1 MQPAAP
7 PGWVNKMEELE
18 RIEKKKEE
26 ADDRPHWETGL
37 CACFMDPVTCAVGA
51 VAPCV
56 LFGVSPLAGCS
67 IHTTA
72 TPWFSGMGTRMMCMT
87 CALHVCVS
95 MCARA
100 CVRVCVW
107 YCAGMSKQLLGEEP
121 AANGIGFCLV
131 GIPFAAACFFREQVC
146 QQPIRQST
154 AEPSFAVKCMGKTP
168 NDLHLT
174 GGNLA
179 DTSAIQHRGELD
191 RRRPLLHLL
200 PAVFTVPDPSAVAEK
215 AGEICART

>member
-1 MQPAAP
+1 
-7 PGWVNKMEELE
+7 MEELE

-26 ADDRPHWETGL
+26 ADDRPRWETGL

-56 LFGVSPLAGCS
+56 LFGALMLAGCS

-72 TPWFSGMGTRMMCMT
+72 TPWFRGVGTRMMCMT

-95 MCARA
+95 VCARA
-100 CVRVCVW
+100 CVRVYVW
-107 YCAGMSKQLLGEEP
+107 YGPGMSKQLLGEEP

-146 QQPIRQST
+146 QQPIHQST
-154 AEPSFAVKCMGKTP
+154 AKCSFFRSQMHGKNSKRPHLCESNRSRRSECNTTSGGTLSSTAFAPS
-168 NDLHLT
+168 
-174 GGNLA
+174 
-179 DTSAIQHRGELD
+179 SACNAH
-191 RRRPLLHLL
+191 
-200 PAVFTVPDPSAVAEK
+200 
-215 AGEICART
+215 CARSTGSC